1 MITLKVFTFVC
12 LDIWYFLTAHISVW
26 CISPTLENAFSFITP
41 SLSSK
46 TVTFSLSF
54 FGFLHMAIIWTIKNQ
69 QQRPESQKQETW
81 NGNVSDFVLEG
92 LKTNCTNS
100 ISWISIKVYLLN
112 INPLWL
118 SLDWV
123 VLVQLKPLLRLCQLW
138 AEHEPTWL
146 GHFAGTLHHTLCL
159 SSSNAL
165 QRLQI
170 LRQVH
175 KIETTNI
182 VNCHSNWGTQKHV
195 FFFGQNYKF

>member
-54 FGFLHMAIIWTIKNQ
+54 FGFLHMAFIWTIKNHH
-69 QQRPESQKQETW
+69 QRPESPKQETG
-81 NGNVSDFVLEG
+81 NGNVSDLVSEG

-138 AEHEPTWL
+138 AEHANLAW
-146 GHFAGTLHHTLCL
+146 ALCIIFYICHLQMPLLFNVCKFYVKCTKLKNEYCKL
-159 SSSNAL
+159 SL
-165 QRLQI
+165 
-170 LRQVH
+170 
-175 KIETTNI
+175 
-182 VNCHSNWGTQKHV
+182 
-195 FFFGQNYKF
+195 

>member
-26 CISPTLENAFSFITP
+26 CISPTLENASSFITP

-54 FGFLHMAIIWTIKNQ
+54 FGFLHMAFIWTTKNH

-123 VLVQLKPLLRLCQLW
+123 VLVQLKPLLRLCQLR
-138 AEHEPTWL
+138 AEHASLAW
-146 GHFAGTLHHTLCL
+146 TLCIIL
-159 SSSNAL
+159 YICHL
-165 QRLQI
+165 QMPL
-170 LRQVH
+170 L
-175 KIETTNI
+175 
-182 VNCHSNWGTQKHV
+182 
-195 FFFGQNYKF
+195 